1 MLLSVCI
8 VTRDKAAS
16 ISRTIRSVKKIADE
30 VILVD
35 MDSLDETRTIAR
47 EAGARVFHLKGR
59 INLDKGRNMA
69 REKVKGRWVLFLDG
83 DEELG
88 EDYRQLRAI
97 LRNSDVDGFYL
108 PVIDLKR
115 NPYTGKSL
123 QLPRLSF
130 RLYQNKEAYFYSNNR
145 HESITN
151 SILALNGEAS
161 LKILHLPIVRRAA
174 SLLFSENLL
183 LDLRLDRERSL
194 PDRLLTDRE
203 FLIDREIPTAV
214 RRAREEAVEAN
225 YELAIVRLEEA
236 YELAEDK
243 DKTVILES
251 LIPLLLEDRQYL
263 RAERMIRNILAEH
276 PDNLVFK
283 FWEGYLEFLKGNQEQ
298 ALDCFQKI
306 ILADL
311 RNNKTERRLLAQAC
325 LFSGLI
331 LFSRREKEARLYLER
346 AFDCDRENRIII
358 RALLELIELTSDNL
372 FIFFQLDKPENRT
385 LLLLVLEALFL
396 KKEYHLIE
404 EILERQKIIQEN
416 ENILLYWQ
424 GLLSLKQNQYDF
436 SIKKLR
442 KIRPDF
448 IYYRQALHLQWLA
461 NLLIPGKAESR
472 SVANQLKL
480 LGDYMDWHLLNY
492 IKRIYF
498 YGERILINF
507 DNAVTGL
514 RFFIRLLYF
523 LDLFIE
529 FAFQEGISILLE
541 IIKGLRLPGKDSNL
555 GILFYFHDCREE
567 ALNHLQNVIKEGPA
581 WLEANLLVELCRKMG
596 KYTEEREWREK
607 SEYLIL
613 PEEITLL
620 GRNSFLFVE

>member
-311 RNNKTERRLLAQAC
+311 RNNKTERRLWPRPVSFQA
-325 LFSGLI
+325 
-331 LFSRREKEARLYLER
+331 
-346 AFDCDRENRIII
+346 
-358 RALLELIELTSDNL
+358 
-372 FIFFQLDKPENRT
+372 
-385 LLLLVLEALFL
+385 
-396 KKEYHLIE
+396 
-404 EILERQKIIQEN
+404 
-416 ENILLYWQ
+416 
-424 GLLSLKQNQYDF
+424 
-436 SIKKLR
+436 
-442 KIRPDF
+442 
-448 IYYRQALHLQWLA
+448 
-461 NLLIPGKAESR
+461 
-472 SVANQLKL
+472 
-480 LGDYMDWHLLNY
+480 
-492 IKRIYF
+492 
-498 YGERILINF
+498 
-507 DNAVTGL
+507 
-514 RFFIRLLYF
+514 
-523 LDLFIE
+523 
-529 FAFQEGISILLE
+529 
-541 IIKGLRLPGKDSNL
+541 
-555 GILFYFHDCREE
+555 
-567 ALNHLQNVIKEGPA
+567 
-581 WLEANLLVELCRKMG
+581 
-596 KYTEEREWREK
+596 
-607 SEYLIL
+607 
-613 PEEITLL
+613 
-620 GRNSFLFVE
+620 